1 MLGLPTDFFPFYE
14 RREEQGEKVLE
25 RIYQVGNFGFYNPEN
40 GSRPKGYI
48 TGKLHSLKIA
58 IRMFMKFMRMFPSK
72 SIIYII
78 HYIINGTVV
87 IFKDKF

>member
-1 MLGLPTDFFPFYE
+1 MDSRQIFSRFTSVGKSK
-14 RREEQGEKVLE
+14 GEKVLE
-25 RIYQVGNFGFYNPEN
+25 RIYEGVNFGFYNPEN

-48 TGKLHSLKIA
+48 IGKLHSLKIA